1 MAELL
6 PITEYVLTEHARE
19 EMTRRQITEADI
31 AKVLASPGQT
41 ELARAGRVAYQS
53 QVQMGD
59 PPKMYLLR
67 VFVDTDREPARVV
80 TVYRTSKIEKYWK
93 AEE

>member
-6 PITEYVLTEHARE
+6 PITEHVLTEHARE

-41 ELARAGRVAYQS
+41 ELVRNES
-53 QVQMGD
+53 H
-59 PPKMYLLR
+59 L
-67 VFVDTDREPARVV
+67 
-80 TVYRTSKIEKYWK
+80 
-93 AEE
+93 